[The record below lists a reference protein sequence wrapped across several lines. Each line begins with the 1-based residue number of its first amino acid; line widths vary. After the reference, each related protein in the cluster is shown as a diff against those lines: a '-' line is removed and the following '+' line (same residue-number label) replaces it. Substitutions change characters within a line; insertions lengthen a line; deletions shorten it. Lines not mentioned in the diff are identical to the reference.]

1 MANEEGIET
10 KNSKQHEIDENYPE
24 LKIYGPINLIDD
36 ELPDLIGK
44 QNQTSLTLKTDSF
57 ALKHCKN
64 AKKVDLASFT
74 STWLSVSAK
83 DIDIRH
89 SMYHIIPVT
98 PEGFHRIHNMDDD
111 DFPYCDKVTTSL
123 LIPDHL
129 QGIKMRHNLHI
140 ASEPSLKETL
150 LGKNYQHNISIHVL

>member
-1 MANEEGIET
+1 MAENEKNRKEET
-10 KNSKQHEIDENYPE
+10 KELEIDKESREPVE
-24 LKIYGPINLIDD
+24 YGPINLNDD

-44 QNQTSLTLKTDSF
+44 QNQTSPALDIDSF
-57 ALKHCKN
+57 DHKQCKT
-64 AKKVDLASFT
+64 AKKVDSASFT

-111 DFPYCDKVTTSL
+111 DFPYCDKVPTSL

-129 QGIKMRHNLHI
+129 EGMKMRHNLHI
-140 ASEPSLKETL
+140 ASESGLKETL
-150 LGKNYQHNISIHVL
+150 LGKNN

>member
-1 MANEEGIET
+1 MAENEKNRKEET
-10 KNSKQHEIDENYPE
+10 NVFETDEKNQEPVE
-24 LKIYGPINLIDD
+24 YGPINLIDD

-140 ASEPSLKETL
+140 ASESGLKETL
-150 LGKNYQHNISIHVL
+150 LGNNDKRNN